1 MPTVIPS
8 LAHFMID
15 ALRSTGLDI
24 DRFCQA
30 VGLQVHELDVDEAW
44 IPRVKLYRL
53 YKLAADLSHDPD
65 IGLRSTTQTGPG
77 IFDVVGYV
85 MMSSDTLQTALE
97 RLVHF
102 VALLDTSIAISLHAE
117 GDQHRLGCHFLDGN
131 KVPRQYGDASV
142 AMMFGLCRMLVGPSL
157 QLRGIGLMHAAPP
170 DISVY
175 EHTFHC
181 SAQFGEHCYS
191 ILLDNADLARPLASA
206 NKQLAPLHELVAE
219 MHLST
224 RRYFSVPGEVR
235 KMILESLSEGI
246 PPIEDLAKKMCVS
259 KRTLQ
264 RLLQQAGHPYK
275 ELVNDIRRSQ
285 AEFYLGNTQCTLQE
299 AAYRVGFRELSS
311 FYRACHQWFGMPPAR
326 YRLKLQGSAS
336 TPAEVTSSARLAED
350 CSITA
355 GE

>member
-24 DRFCQA
+24 DRFCLA
-30 VGLQVHELDVDEAW
+30 VGFQPHDLEVDEAW

-53 YKLAADLSHDPD
+53 YQLAAELSHDPD

-102 VALLDTSIAISLHAE
+102 VRLLDTSIAVSLHAE
-117 GDQHRLGCHFLDGN
+117 GEQHRLGCHFLDGY
-131 KVPRQYGDASV
+131 KVPRPYGDASV
-142 AMMFGLCRMLVGPSL
+142 AMMFGLCRMLVGPAL
-157 QLRGIGLMHAAPP
+157 QLRGIGLMHSTPADVSA
-170 DISVY
+170 Y
-175 EHTFHC
+175 AHTFNC
-181 SAQFGEHCYS
+181 PIEFGQPCYS
-191 ILLDNADLARPLASA
+191 IVLDNTDLERPLASA
-206 NKQLAPLHELVAE
+206 NKQLAPLHEMVAE

-235 KMILESLSEGI
+235 KMILESLNEGL

-275 ELVNDIRRSQ
+275 ELVNDVRRSQ

-311 FYRACHQWFGMPPAR
+311 FYRACRQWFGMPPAR
-326 YRLKLQGSAS
+326 YRQQLQTSAARS
-336 TPAEVTSSARLAED
+336 GEESPPAAVAKD
-350 CSITA
+350 CPIA
-355 GE
+355 VD